1 MKKILIINLLIIT
14 TSCSYISGPE
24 GMFPPTKNAF
34 LKEKVEEDM
43 QLPDD
48 LNVIVIENHYPV
60 NVVNELSDDQ
70 EVPKPRQ
77 IFASS
82 GNSSVQLRRLGE
94 LMWIYVETLPST
106 SWPITKS
113 YWNTSSFKTLNA
125 DPLTGEIDINFDE
138 TSILKM
144 KIEHGIKEA
153 STEIFLA
160 QIDKNSNEIISNPEL
175 IQSELSNLVS
185 YFAESVDQFSGTSL
199 AAQNLNDIKK
209 AKIFVENGQTVIE
222 LDLNFDRAWSSVT
235 KAMDA
240 SEILV
245 NDKDRSNGVFY
256 VSYDEEENDGI
267 LSDDGIF
274 SFFKIGGSG
283 KNKKVDLDGA
293 KFEVKITEKD
303 NKTYVRA
310 YSKDGKI
317 EEAEKL
323 ISKINESLS

>member
-1 MKKILIINLLIIT
+1 MKKLLVINLLILT

-24 GMFPPTKNAF
+24 GLFPPTKNAF
-34 LKEKVEEDM
+34 LKEKVEEDIL
-43 QLPDD
+43 LPDD
-48 LNVIVIENHYPV
+48 LNVLVVENHYPV
-60 NVVNELSDDQ
+60 DFAPELSDDQ

-113 YWNTSSFKTLNA
+113 YWNTSSYETLNA
-125 DPLTGEIDINFDE
+125 DPLIGEIDINFDE

-160 QIDKNSNEIISNPEL
+160 QINKNSKEIISNPEL
-175 IQSELSNLVS
+175 IQSELSNLVN

-240 SEILV
+240 SEILA
-245 NDKDRSNGVFY
+245 NDKDRSNGIFY
-256 VSYDEEENDGI
+256 VSYSEEEE
-267 LSDDGIF
+267 DGIF
-274 SFFKIGGSG
+274 SFLNFGRNTNNKI
-283 KNKKVDLDGA
+283 NFDGA
-293 KFEVKITEKD
+293 KFEVKITEKN

>member
-1 MKKILIINLLIIT
+1 MKKLFVINLLILT

-24 GMFPPTKNAF
+24 GLFPPTKNAF
-34 LKEKVEEDM
+34 LKEKVEEDIL
-43 QLPDD
+43 LPDD
-48 LNVIVIENHYPV
+48 LNVLVVENHYPV
-60 NVVNELSDDQ
+60 DLAPELSDDQ

-113 YWNTSSFKTLNA
+113 YWNTSSYETLNA
-125 DPLTGEIDINFDE
+125 DPLIGEIDISFDE

-160 QIDKNSNEIISNPEL
+160 QINKNSNEIISNPEL
-175 IQSELSNLVS
+175 IQSELSNLVN
-185 YFAESVDQFSGTSL
+185 YFAESADLFTGTSL
-199 AAQNLNDIKK
+199 ATQNLNDVKK

-222 LDLNFDRAWSSVT
+222 LNLNFDRAWSSVT

-240 SEILV
+240 SEILA
-245 NDKDRSNGVFY
+245 NDKDRSNGIFY
-256 VSYDEEENDGI
+256 VSYADEEE
-267 LSDDGIF
+267 DGIF
-274 SFFKIGGSG
+274 SFLNFGRNTNNKI
-283 KNKKVDLDGA
+283 NFDGA
-293 KFEVKITEKD
+293 RFEVKITEKN

>member
-1 MKKILIINLLIIT
+1 MKKLFVINLLILT

-24 GMFPPTKNAF
+24 GLFPPTKNAF
-34 LKEKVEEDM
+34 LKEKVEEDIL
-43 QLPDD
+43 LPDD
-48 LNVIVIENHYPV
+48 LNVLVVENHYPV
-60 NVVNELSDDQ
+60 DLAPELSDDQ

-113 YWNTSSFKTLNA
+113 YWNTSSYETLNA
-125 DPLTGEIDINFDE
+125 DPLIGEIDINFDE

-160 QIDKNSNEIISNPEL
+160 QINKNSNEIISNPEL
-175 IQSELSNLVS
+175 IQSELSNLVN
-185 YFAESVDQFSGTSL
+185 YFAESADLFTGTSL
-199 AAQNLNDIKK
+199 AAQNLNDVKK

-222 LDLNFDRAWSSVT
+222 LNLNFDRAWSSVT

-240 SEILV
+240 SDILA
-245 NDKDRSNGVFY
+245 NDKDRSNGIFY
-256 VSYDEEENDGI
+256 VSYAEEEED
-267 LSDDGIF
+267 SFF
-274 SFFKIGGSG
+274 SFLNFGRNTNNKI
-283 KNKKVDLDGA
+283 NFDGA
-293 KFEVKITEKD
+293 KFEVKITEKN

>member
-1 MKKILIINLLIIT
+1 MKKVLSILVLT
-14 TSCSYISGPE
+14 ASCSYISGPE
-24 GMFPPTKNAF
+24 GLFPPTKNAF
-34 LKEKVEEDM
+34 LKEKVGEDM
-43 QLPDD
+43 LLPND
-48 LNVIVIENHYPV
+48 LDTIMIENHYPV
-60 NVVNELSDDQ
+60 EIGETLTNDEK
-70 EVPKPRQ
+70 VPKPRQ

-113 YWNTSSFKTLNA
+113 YWNTSSYETVSAN
-125 DPLTGEIDINFDE
+125 PQTGEIIINFDE
-138 TSILKM
+138 SSFLNM

-153 STEIFLA
+153 STEIFLT
-160 QIDKNSNEIISNPEL
+160 QINKSSSELISNPDL

-185 YFAESVDQFSGTSL
+185 YFADTVDQFTGTSL
-199 AAQNLNDIKK
+199 AAQNLNDVKK
-209 AKIFVENGQTVIE
+209 TKIFVENGQTVIE

-240 SEILV
+240 AEIFA
-245 NDKDRSNGVFY
+245 NDKDRSNGIFY
-256 VSYDEEENDGI
+256 VSYAEEDDGGFLSFLNLRKNEDKKV
-267 LSDDGIF
+267 LSDD
-274 SFFKIGGSG
+274 
-283 KNKKVDLDGA
+283 A
-293 KFEVKITEKD
+293 QFEVKIIEKN

-317 EEAEKL
+317 EESEKL

>member
-1 MKKILIINLLIIT
+1 MKKVLSILVLT
-14 TSCSYISGPE
+14 ASCSYISGPE
-24 GMFPPTKNAF
+24 GLFPPTKNAF
-34 LKEKVEEDM
+34 LKEKVGEDM
-43 QLPDD
+43 LLPND
-48 LNVIVIENHYPV
+48 LDTIMIENHYPV
-60 NVVNELSDDQ
+60 EIGETLTNDEK
-70 EVPKPRQ
+70 VPKPRQ

-113 YWNTSSFKTLNA
+113 YWNTSSYETVSAN
-125 DPLTGEIDINFDE
+125 PQTGEIIINFDE
-138 TSILKM
+138 SSFLNM

-153 STEIFLA
+153 STEIFLT
-160 QIDKNSNEIISNPEL
+160 QINKSSSELISNPDL

-185 YFAESVDQFSGTSL
+185 YFADTVDQFTGTSL
-199 AAQNLNDIKK
+199 AAQNLNDVKK
-209 AKIFVENGQTVIE
+209 TKIFVENGQTVIE

-240 SEILV
+240 AEIFA
-245 NDKDRSNGVFY
+245 NDKDRSNGIFY
-256 VSYDEEENDGI
+256 VSYAEEDDRGFLSFLNLRKNEDKKV
-267 LSDDGIF
+267 LSDD
-274 SFFKIGGSG
+274 
-283 KNKKVDLDGA
+283 A
-293 KFEVKITEKD
+293 QFEVKIIEKN

>member
-1 MKKILIINLLIIT
+1 MKKLLVINLLILT

-24 GMFPPTKNAF
+24 GLFPPTKNAF
-34 LKEKVEEDM
+34 LGEKVEEGIV
-43 QLPDD
+43 LPDD
-48 LNVIVIENHYPV
+48 LNVLVIENHYPV
-60 NVVNELSDDQ
+60 DLAPVLSDDQ

-113 YWNTSSFKTLNA
+113 YWNTSSYETLNA

-138 TSILKM
+138 TSVLKM

-160 QIDKNSNEIISNPEL
+160 QINKSSDEIISNPDL
-175 IQSELSNLVS
+175 IQSELSSLVN

-240 SEILV
+240 SEILA
-245 NDKDRSNGVFY
+245 NDKDRSNGIFY
-256 VSYDEEENDGI
+256 VSYAEEEE
-267 LSDDGIF
+267 DGIF
-274 SFFKIGGSG
+274 SFLNFGRNTNNKI
-283 KNKKVDLDGA
+283 DFDGA
-293 KFEVKITEKD
+293 KFEIKITEKN

>member
-1 MKKILIINLLIIT
+1 MKKLLTILFLT

-24 GMFPPTKNAF
+24 GLFPPIKNAF

-43 QLPDD
+43 LLPNDID
-48 LNVIVIENHYPV
+48 IIMIENHYPV
-60 NVVNELSDDQ
+60 EIGETLSND
-70 EVPKPRQ
+70 EKVPKPRQ

-113 YWNTSSFKTLNA
+113 YWNTSSYETISAN
-125 DPLTGEIDINFDE
+125 PQSGEIIINFDE
-138 TSILKM
+138 GSFLNM

-153 STEIFLA
+153 STEIFLT

-175 IQSELSNLVS
+175 IQSELSSLVS
-185 YFAESVDQFSGTSL
+185 YFADTVDQFTGTSL
-199 AAQNLNDIKK
+199 AAQNLNDLKK
-209 AKIFVENGQTVIE
+209 TRIFVENGRTVIE

-240 SEILV
+240 AEIFA
-245 NDKDRSNGVFY
+245 NDKDRSNGIFY
-256 VSYDEEENDGI
+256 VNYVEEDNRGFLSFLNPRKNEDKKV
-267 LSDDGIF
+267 LSDD
-274 SFFKIGGSG
+274 
-283 KNKKVDLDGA
+283 A
-293 KFEVKITEKD
+293 QFEVKIIEKN

-317 EEAEKL
+317 DESEKL